1 MSEKMTW
8 TPAEVCEM
16 FGISK
21 STLLRWEKEGKIS
34 PPSRDPEQKNR
45 RLYTAEHLAE
55 ISRDKARTTYQ
66 NLAKRPSNFREKAVA
81 LEEKWSLER
90 FLFKQDKTGLYELAE
105 HEALSPS
112 TIRRLLQEAQRY
124 QPSDELFHEI
134 IKLIYEKTAKA
145 AETSQ

>member
-1 MSEKMTW
+1 MGEKMTW

-34 PPSRDPEQKNR
+34 PPTRDDDQN

-55 ISRDKARTTYQ
+55 ISKSKVQKSYRK
-66 NLAKRPSNFREKAVA
+66 LAERPSVSKEKSFA

-90 FLFKQDKTGLYELAE
+90 FLFTQDRTGLYELFE
-105 HEALSPS
+105 HKELSPS
-112 TIRRLLQEAQRY
+112 TIHRLLQEAQRY
-124 QPSDELFHEI
+124 QPSDELFREI

-145 AETSQ
+145 VETSQ